1 MSISNLDPECL
12 QIMSKSPTKVPPTA
26 AVIFGATGDLTHRKI
41 VPAFYHL
48 AKNDLLPD
56 DFAIIGFARRPKSDE
71 EFRKDLGDALEKFSH
86 TKPVDQAIWKKL
98 AERIYYFQGELDD
111 PKAYQKLAD
120 KLKKLSQSE
129 KIGENYLF
137 YLATAPDYF
146 GQAAQ
151 NLAAAGLASRPDGT
165 RHRLIVEK
173 PFGEDLKSAEE
184 LNRTVQGA
192 FAEKDIFRIDHYLG
206 KETVQNLIYF
216 RFANAIYEPLWNRR
230 YIDHVQITVAE
241 QVGVESRGG
250 YYDHAGASRDML
262 QNHLFQLFTLTAME
276 PPASLDAESI
286 RDEKVKVL
294 RSIPTPSLDFL
305 QKNVIR
311 AQYGGG
317 FIGNKAIPAYRQEE
331 KVAHDSLTETF
342 VAARFEIDNWRW
354 SGVPFY
360 LRTGKALAAQ
370 FTEINII
377 FKRPPEVLFAA
388 SADDRLRRNSLRI
401 RIQPNESISL
411 NFNAKVPGKSE
422 AELVE
427 MDFLYKSGF
436 DHYLPEAYERLLVD
450 ALVGESTLFTRSDE
464 VEQAWRLVDA
474 VRDSWRKQNARDLP
488 LYACGSMGPVEAD
501 LLLEKTGRH
510 WIRPKEIST

>member
-1 MSISNLDPECL
+1 MSISTTNCPPLISSAP
-12 QIMSKSPTKVPPTA
+12 QQVPPTV

-41 VPAFYHL
+41 IPAFYHL
-48 AKNDLLPD
+48 AKNGILPD
-56 DFAIIGFARRPKSDE
+56 DFAIIGFARRPKGDD
-71 EFRKDLGDALEKFSH
+71 EFRNDLHEALLKYSH
-86 TKPVDQAIWKKL
+86 TKPVDEEVWKKL
-98 AERIYYFQGELDD
+98 AARISYFQGELDD
-111 PKAYQKLAD
+111 AESYKKLAE
-120 KLKKLSQSE
+120 KLKTLPQSA

-137 YLATAPDYF
+137 YLATSPEFF

-151 NLAAAGLASRPDGT
+151 NLAAAGLASKPDGT

-173 PFGEDLKSAEE
+173 PFGEDLKSAQT
-184 LNRTVQGA
+184 LNKNLQGA

-206 KETVQNLIYF
+206 KETVQNLLYF

-230 YIDHVQITVAE
+230 YIDHVQITVSE

-305 QKNVIR
+305 QKNVVR

-317 FIGNKAIPAYRQEE
+317 YINGKTIPAYRQEE
-331 KVAHDSLTETF
+331 KVDHNSLTETF

-370 FTEINII
+370 FTEINIV
-377 FKRPPEVLFAA
+377 FKRPPSVLFAA
-388 SADDRLRRNSLRI
+388 SADDRLRRNALRI
-401 RIQPNESISL
+401 RIQPNEGISL
-411 NFNAKVPGKSE
+411 NFNAKVPGKAE
-422 AELVE
+422 AELVV

-436 DHYLPEAYERLLVD
+436 DHYLPEAYERLIVD
-450 ALVGESTLFTRSDE
+450 ALIGESTLFTRSDE
-464 VEQAWRLVDA
+464 VEQAWRLVDSLH
-474 VRDSWRKQNARDLP
+474 DLWSKQQMRDLP
-488 LYACGSMGPVEAD
+488 LYACGSMGPVESD
-501 LLLEKTGRH
+501 LLLEREGRH
-510 WIRPKEIST
+510 WVRPGEIGK

>member
-1 MSISNLDPECL
+1 MIS
-12 QIMSKSPTKVPPTA
+12 SAPTKVPPTA
-26 AVIFGATGDLTHRKI
+26 TIIFGATGDLTHRKI
-41 VPAFYHL
+41 IPAFYHL
-48 AKNDLLPD
+48 AKNKLLPD

-71 EFRKDLGDALEKFSH
+71 EFRKDLGEALQKFSH
-86 TKPVDQAIWKKL
+86 TKPIDEEVWKKL
-98 AERIYYFQGELDD
+98 AARIHYVQGELHD
-111 PKAYQKLAD
+111 PEAYKRLAQKL
-120 KLKKLSQSE
+120 KTLPE
-129 KIGENYLF
+129 TPKIGENYLF
-137 YLATAPDYF
+137 YLATSPEFF

-151 NLAAAGLASRPDGT
+151 NIAAAGLASKHDGT

-173 PFGEDLKSAEE
+173 PFGSDLKSAQE
-184 LNRTVQGA
+184 LNHDLQGA

-206 KETVQNLIYF
+206 KETVQNLMYF

-294 RSIPTPSLDFL
+294 RSIATPSMEFL
-305 QKNVIR
+305 QKNAVR

-317 FIGNKAIPAYRQEE
+317 YINNKAIPSYRQEE

-342 VAARFEIDNWRW
+342 VAARFEVDNWRW

-360 LRTGKALAAQ
+360 LRTGKALALQ
-370 FTEINII
+370 FTEINIV
-377 FKRPPEVLFAA
+377 FKRPPSVLFAA
-388 SADDRLRRNSLRI
+388 AGDDRLSRNSLRI
-401 RIQPNESISL
+401 RIQPNEGISL
-411 NFNAKVPGKSE
+411 NFNAKVPGKAS
-422 AELVE
+422 AEQVE

-464 VEQAWRLVDA
+464 VEQAWRLVDSL
-474 VRDSWRKQNARDLP
+474 RDMWNKQPVRDLP
-488 LYACGSMGPVEAD
+488 LYSCGSMGPVESD
-501 LLLEKTGRH
+501 ILLEKDGRH
-510 WIRPKEIST
+510 WIRPKEVTT

>member
-1 MSISNLDPECL
+1 MSIAILDPSCPPM
-12 QIMSKSPTKVPPTA
+12 ISKTPTRVPPTA

-41 VPAFYHL
+41 IPAFYHL
-48 AKNDLLPD
+48 AKNNLLPD
-56 DFAIIGFARRPKSDE
+56 DFAIIGFARRPKSDD
-71 EFRKDLGDALEKFSH
+71 EFRQDLDEALHKFSH
-86 TKPVDQAIWKKL
+86 TQPVDEEIWKKL
-98 AERIYYFQGELDD
+98 SAHIYYFQGELDD
-111 PKAYQKLAD
+111 PEAYKRLAE
-120 KLKKLSQSE
+120 KLKKLPESP

-137 YLATAPDYF
+137 YLATSPNYF
-146 GQAAQ
+146 GVCAQ
-151 NLAAAGLASRPDGT
+151 NLAAANLASQHDGT
-165 RHRLIVEK
+165 RRRLIVEK

-184 LNRTVQGA
+184 LNRTLQKA
-192 FAEKDIFRIDHYLG
+192 FTESDIFRIDHYLG

-216 RFANAIYEPLWNRR
+216 RFANSIYEPLWNRL

-250 YYDHAGASRDML
+250 YYDHAGAARDML

-305 QKNVIR
+305 HKNVIR

-317 FIGNKAIPAYRQEE
+317 YIGGKAIPAYRQEE
-331 KVAHDSLTETF
+331 KVSHSSLTETF
-342 VAARFEIDNWRW
+342 VAVRFEIDNWRW
-354 SGVPFY
+354 HGVPFY

-377 FKRPPEVLFAA
+377 FKRPPSVLFAA
-388 SADDRLRRNSLRI
+388 AGDDRLRRNSLRI
-401 RIQPNESISL
+401 RIQPNEGIGI
-411 NFNAKVPGKSE
+411 NFNAKVPGKAE

-427 MDFLYKSGF
+427 MDFLYRSGF

-464 VEQAWRLVDA
+464 VEQAWRLVDSL
-474 VRDSWRKQNARDLP
+474 RDAWAKQPVRDLP
-488 LYACGSMGPVEAD
+488 LYACGSMGPVESD
-501 LLLEKTGRH
+501 LLMEKDGRH
-510 WIRPKEIST
+510 WIRPKEITA